1 MARFLV
7 WATGLFFLAYG
18 LAFALA
24 PLGMVVFVTGDY
36 PEATS
41 GVIDMRATYGGM
53 SVAVGITM
61 IAMGWRRE
69 TLRHGL
75 AFTAL
80 ILLSMAA
87 GRILGIVLDGDANVI
102 MYIFLIAE
110 LLAGGLALLLRPSV
124 D

>member
-18 LAFALA
+18 LAFALS
-24 PLGMVVFVTGDY
+24 PLGMLVLVTGDY

-41 GVIDMRATYGGM
+41 GVIDVRATYGGL

-80 ILLSMAA
+80 VLLSMAA

-102 MYIFLIAE
+102 MYLFLVAE
-110 LLAGGLALLLRPSV
+110 LLVGGVALLLRPSV

>member
-7 WATGLFFLAYG
+7 WATALFFLAYG

-24 PLGMVVFVTGDY
+24 PLGMIVFVTGDY

-41 GVIDMRATYGGM
+41 GVIDVRATYGGM
-53 SVAVGITM
+53 SVAVGI
-61 IAMGWRRE
+61 AMMVMGSRRA

-75 AFTAL
+75 SIVAL
-80 ILLSMAA
+80 VLLSMAA
-87 GRILGIVLDGDANVI
+87 GRILGIVLDGSANVI
-102 MYIFLIAE
+102 MYLFLIAE

-124 D
+124 E